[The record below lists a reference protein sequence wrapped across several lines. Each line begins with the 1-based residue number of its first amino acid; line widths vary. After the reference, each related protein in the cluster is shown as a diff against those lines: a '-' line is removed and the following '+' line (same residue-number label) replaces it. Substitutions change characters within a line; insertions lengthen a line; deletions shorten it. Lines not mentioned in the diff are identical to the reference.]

1 MHRKPDGSWDKARLP
16 SRHVTEGPQRA
27 PHRSYYYAMGLG
39 SREIAQPF
47 VGVASCWN
55 EAAPCNTALMRQAHA
70 ASEGVKAAGGTPREF
85 CTITVT
91 DGIAMGHEGMRSS
104 LVSRDVIADSVELT
118 MRGHSYDALVGVAG
132 CDKSLP
138 GMMMAM
144 LRLNVPS
151 VFLYGGSILPGRLD
165 GKDLTVQ
172 DVFEAV
178 GQFSAGTI
186 TEERLCQVE
195 QHACPGE
202 GACGGQFT
210 ANTMA
215 LVSEAIGLALPLSS
229 ALPAAYQDRDQY
241 ARASGEAVMR
251 LIEQNIRPRDI
262 CTRKAFENA
271 AVVIAATGG
280 STNGGLHLPAM
291 AHECGIAFTL
301 RDFAEICARTPYIAD
316 LKPGGRFVAK
326 DMGEAGGAPML
337 LKTLLEGGYLHG
349 DCMTVT
355 GKTLAQ
361 NVAEVK
367 WRDDQEVI
375 RPVSRPLSPTGGLVG
390 VWGSLAPD
398 GGIVKVA
405 GLKHLKHRGPAR
417 VFDGE
422 AACFEAVEARDYK
435 EGDVL
440 VIRYEGAKGGPGM
453 REMLST
459 TAALY
464 GQGVENIALITDGR
478 FSGATRG
485 LCVGHVGPEAA
496 AGGPI
501 GLVKDGDIIS
511 IDAEAGTIDLEVD
524 PIELEH
530 RAHLLAQE
538 EPRKTA
544 YGSGAVWKFAQLVGP
559 AHLGAVTHPGGAEE
573 GHVYADI

>member
-1 MHRKPDGSWDKARLP
+1 MTRKPDGSWDKSKLP
-16 SRHVTEGPQRA
+16 SRHVTEGPARA

-39 SREIAQPF
+39 TRDIAQPF

-70 ASEGVKAAGGTPREF
+70 ASQGVKAAGGTPREF

-118 MRGHSYDALVGVAG
+118 MRGHGYDALVGVAG

-151 VFLYGGSILPGRLD
+151 VFLYGGSILPGRFN
-165 GKDLTVQ
+165 GKDITVM
-172 DVFEAV
+172 DVFEGV
-178 GQFSAGTI
+178 GSFAAGKMDAET
-186 TEERLCQVE
+186 LCQLE
-195 QHACPGE
+195 QHACPSD

-215 LVSEAIGLALPLSS
+215 CVSEAIGLALPLSS
-229 ALPAAYQDRDQY
+229 ALPAPYLDRDQY
-241 ARASGEAVMR
+241 AVASGEAVMR

-271 AVVIAATGG
+271 AVVVAATGG
-280 STNGGLHLPAM
+280 STNGALHLPAM
-291 AHECGIAFTL
+291 AHECGIEFTL
-301 RDFAEICARTPYIAD
+301 KDVAEIAARTPYIAD
-316 LKPGGRFVAK
+316 LKPGGRYVAK
-326 DMGEAGGAPML
+326 DMGEAGGVPML
-337 LKTLLEGGYLHG
+337 LRTLLDAGLLHG
-349 DCMTVT
+349 DVMTVT
-355 GKTLAQ
+355 GKTLAE
-361 NVAEVK
+361 NLADVV
-367 WRDDQEVI
+367 WRDDQDVI
-375 RPVSRPLSPTGGLVG
+375 RPVSNPLSPTGGVVG
-390 VWGSLAPD
+390 LWGSLAPE

-405 GLKHLKHRGPAR
+405 GLKHQVHRGPAR

-422 AACFEAVEARDYK
+422 AACFEAVSNSDYK

-440 VIRYEGAKGGPGM
+440 VIRYEGPKGGPGM

-459 TAALY
+459 TAAIY

-485 LCVGHVGPEAA
+485 LCIGHVGPEAA
-496 AGGPI
+496 VGGPI
-501 GLVKDGDIIS
+501 ALVKDGDIIS
-511 IDAEAGTIDLEVD
+511 IDATKGTIDLEVD
-524 PIELEH
+524 ADEMARRKAEWK
-530 RAHLLAQE
+530 
-538 EPRKTA
+538 PRKHNYNT
-544 YGSGAVWKFAQLVGP
+544 GAIWKFAQLVGP
-559 AHLGAVTHPGGAEE
+559 AYLGATTHPGAAEE
-573 GHVYADI
+573 THIYADL

>member
-1 MHRKPDGSWDKARLP
+1 MSNKTWDKSKLP
-16 SRHVTEGPQRA
+16 SRHVTIGPERA

-70 ASEGVKAAGGTPREF
+70 VSEGVKAAGGTPREF

-91 DGIAMGHEGMRSS
+91 DGIAMGHDGMHSS
-104 LVSRDVIADSVELT
+104 LPSREVIADSVELT
-118 MRGHSYDALVGVAG
+118 MRGHGYDALVGVAG

-151 VFLYGGSILPGRLD
+151 VFLYGGSILPGTWQGRD
-165 GKDLTVQ
+165 VTVQ

-178 GQFSAGTI
+178 GQHSAGKLSLD
-186 TEERLCQVE
+186 ELCQLE
-195 QHACPGE
+195 QHACPSD

-215 LVSEAIGLALPLSS
+215 CVSEAIGLALPLSS
-229 ALPAAYQDRDQY
+229 ALPAPYLNRDEY
-241 ARASGEAVMR
+241 AVASGEAVMR
-251 LIEQNIRPRDI
+251 LIEQNLRPRDI

-271 AVVIAATGG
+271 AVVVAATGG
-280 STNGGLHLPAM
+280 STNGALHLPAM
-291 AHECGIAFTL
+291 ANECGIDFTL
-301 RDFAEICARTPYIAD
+301 RDVAEIMRRTPYLAD
-316 LKPGGRFVAK
+316 LKPGGRYVAK
-326 DMGEAGGAPML
+326 DMGEAGGVPML
-337 LKTLLEGGYLHG
+337 LRTLLDGGFLHG

-355 GKTLAQ
+355 GKTIAENLAD
-361 NVAEVK
+361 VV
-367 WRDDQEVI
+367 WREQKVI
-375 RPVSRPLSPTGGLVG
+375 RPVADPLSPTGGVVG
-390 VWGSLAPD
+390 VFGSLAPE

-405 GLKHLKHRGPAR
+405 GLKHTKHRGPAR

-422 AACFEAVEARDYK
+422 AACFAAVEAENYQDG
-435 EGDVL
+435 EVF
-440 VIRYEGAKGGPGM
+440 VIRYEGPKGGPGM

-464 GQGVENIALITDGR
+464 GQGRSDKLALITDGR

-485 LCVGHVGPEAA
+485 LCVGHVGPEAQV
-496 AGGPI
+496 GGPI
-501 GLVKDGDIIS
+501 ALVQDGDIIS
-511 IDAEAGTIDLEVD
+511 IDADAGTMELEVD
-524 PIELEH
+524 PAELERR
-530 RAHLLAQE
+530 RAAWA
-538 EPRKTA
+538 PRKTN
-544 YGSGAVWKFAQLVGP
+544 YNSGAIWKFAQQVGP
-559 AHLGAVTHPGGAEE
+559 ACFGAVTQPGAKGET
-573 GHVYADI
+573 HIYADL